1 MPYFTPDLGQW
12 SDTYAV
18 SLASGESYSL
28 PGILEPNMRFERDF
42 TFSVGAPDTTAAL
55 LVTLH
60 GKPETYFFRV
70 NAADPP
76 FTVQGMILAVQK
88 GASGR
93 LTCNAGQFVTT
104 WRERYTQIRASSF
117 VSRSRLLSAVRIDPR
132 AARD

>member
-18 SLASGESYSL
+18 SLGVDETYSL
-28 PGILEPNMRFERDF
+28 PAILEPNMRFEREF
-42 TFSVGAPDTTAAL
+42 TFSVGAPQTTGAL

-60 GKPETYFFRV
+60 GKPETYYFRV
-70 NAADPP
+70 NQADPP
-76 FTVQGMILAVQK
+76 FTVQGMILAVQQ
-88 GASGR
+88 GATGR
-93 LTCNAGQFVTT
+93 LACNAGQFVVT